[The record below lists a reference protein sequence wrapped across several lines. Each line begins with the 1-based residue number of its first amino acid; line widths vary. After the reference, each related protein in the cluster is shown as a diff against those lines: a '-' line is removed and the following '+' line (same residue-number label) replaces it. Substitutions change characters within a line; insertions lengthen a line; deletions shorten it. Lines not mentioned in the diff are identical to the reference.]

1 MLPLGVA
8 TVHHL
13 PPSHP
18 IPNIL
23 DCHTKPLHSL
33 LRYICESSSY
43 PPVWQLQHLILN
55 LTTLFSTL
63 KPSYPPLLN
72 FVFKAFN
79 LSCPSDI

>member
-1 MLPLGVA
+1 MLPLEVA

-33 LRYICESSSY
+33 LRYICESS
-43 PPVWQLQHLILN
+43 L
-55 LTTLFSTL
+55 
-63 KPSYPPLLN
+63 
-72 FVFKAFN
+72 
-79 LSCPSDI
+79 